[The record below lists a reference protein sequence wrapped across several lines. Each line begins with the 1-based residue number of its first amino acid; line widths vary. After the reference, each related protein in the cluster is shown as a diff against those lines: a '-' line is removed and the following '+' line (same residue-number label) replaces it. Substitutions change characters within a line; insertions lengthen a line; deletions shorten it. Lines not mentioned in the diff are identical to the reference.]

1 MLQESLAAISS
12 IMTSLYSD
20 DLDNALDLISRY
32 EKTEIGQTEPLV
44 DLEIKICKAR
54 ALRQQRKFTQAY
66 DIMQYVNQAALETK
80 NLVLQFK
87 AQVEFSF
94 ILNKLGLY
102 QNLENHNHKRSYVEN
117 ELDKVVA
124 LFNKL
129 TPKDKKKLKSKIGMM
144 YNLQGL
150 IKYYKRQI
158 VLSLNDFEKS
168 FNILKQTEDVVHLGS
183 IMVDIAY
190 ANIYL
195 GNFSATDEILQDA
208 INLTQ
213 RHQDKETYFWSIQ
226 AYAVLAS
233 FRGHLD
239 SSLNLYQQCFGILDD
254 LDRPT
259 YAADLYGALGIIY
272 WEKKQLG
279 LALSHF
285 QKCLSFP
292 HDEVNFVTL
301 GMSLFYSYLIHLEL
315 NELEEAQRIYDLVM
329 TSRDNFKDP
338 VFEIGANLVYALKLK
353 YSSSL
358 ADKLKARDAL
368 EEMLNVAIPFNKI
381 YVIII
386 SNLAELFFIE
396 YKALENEE
404 ILEKLKKL
412 ISLLEDIGRKQE
424 STLLL
429 IDAYHVFFKIHSLTG
444 DNVLAEKYI
453 TDSIIL
459 AEDRN
464 LSEVSAT
471 LTEEYD
477 QFRKNYLIWSD
488 NTNVGVSTP
497 NKINSDITKTLRSI
511 GRINQPTGLIPEP
524 EKPIMVLLIQENGTL
539 QFTRKYDWKITMNE
553 NLVSSFISAINA
565 FTQNTFQSGKPIERI
580 DYYEYTIVI
589 RKFAKHLLTYI
600 FTGASYHAFKKVD
613 RIINQI
619 NNDPKLMEK
628 INPELSQRGIHTS
641 LQDETALGQIID
653 HCILDDFQD

>member
-453 TDSIIL
+453 TDAIIL